1 LQQARTVLL
10 LKKLR
15 VLLVLPAAL
24 FIGAIGWSLMWID
37 SQKSPNKNVK
47 TDFRDRDSSD
57 LVSLELAREP
67 VDSDPDGV
75 PQSQEMTTVATG

>member
-1 LQQARTVLL
+1 MVLL

-57 LVSLELAREP
+57 LVSLELAQEP

>member
-1 LQQARTVLL
+1 MVLL

>member
-1 LQQARTVLL
+1 MVLL

-24 FIGAIGWSLMWID
+24 FLGAIGWSLTWID

-47 TDFRDRDSSD
+47 TDFRDRDSSG
-57 LVSLELAREP
+57 LVSFQAQKP
-67 VDSDPDGV
+67 VDSNRDGV
-75 PQSQEMTTVATG
+75 PQSQEMTQVATG

>member
-1 LQQARTVLL
+1 MVLL

-24 FIGAIGWSLMWID
+24 FIGAIGWSLMWMD

-47 TDFRDRDSSD
+47 TGVRDRDGND
-57 LVSLELAREP
+57 LVSFQLAQEP
-67 VDSDPDGV
+67 VGSNRDGV
-75 PQSQEMTTVATG
+75 QQA

>member
-1 LQQARTVLL
+1 MVLF

-24 FIGAIGWSLMWID
+24 LMGAIGWSLMWIG

-47 TDFRDRDSSD
+47 TDFGDRDGGD
-57 LVSLELAREP
+57 LVSFRLAQEP
-67 VDSDPDGV
+67 VGSNRDGV
-75 PQSQEMTTVATG
+75 PQSQEMT